1 MSADAATPLADW
13 PAVRDWRKAT
23 RARIV
28 AERRALSR
36 SEKTRRGS
44 AVLAALRADAAS
56 FAGKRLG
63 FYWPMKGEIDLLPL
77 VRSLLPELSA
87 AALPV
92 IIEKQ
97 RPLEFWQWTTRTQ
110 LCNRGVWNIPYP
122 AERILVEPDVLL
134 VPLVGFEAAGYRL
147 GYGGGYYDR
156 TLAAIE
162 KRPRLIGVGFE
173 LGRLP
178 TIHPQPHDVPMS
190 TIVTDAGPKDPLAR
204 NP

>member
-1 MSADAATPLADW
+1 
-13 PAVRDWRKAT
+13 
-23 RARIV
+23 
-28 AERRALSR
+28 
-36 SEKTRRGS
+36 
-44 AVLAALRADAAS
+44 
-56 FAGKRLG
+56 
-63 FYWPMKGEIDLLPL
+63 MKGEIDLLPF
-77 VRSLLPELSA
+77 VRSLLPELAA

-134 VPLVGFEAAGYRL
+134 VPLVGFDGDGYRL

-156 TLAAIE
+156 TLAALPY
-162 KRPRLIGVGFE
+162 RPRLVGVGYE

-178 TIHPQPHDVPMS
+178 TIFPQPHD
-190 TIVTDAGPKDPLAR
+190 IPLDVVITESSR
-204 NP
+204 SEYDRGR

>member
-1 MSADAATPLADW
+1 MNAEAAIDPGDW

-23 RARIV
+23 RTSIV
-28 AERRALSR
+28 AERRALPR
-36 SEKTRRGS
+36 SEKTRRAS

-56 FAGKRLG
+56 FAGKRVG
-63 FYWPMKGEIDLLPL
+63 FYWPMKGEIDLLPF
-77 VRSLLPELSA
+77 VRAVLPELSA

-97 RPLEFWQWTTRTQ
+97 RPLEFWQWTTRTE

-134 VPLVGFEAAGYRL
+134 VPLVGFDSAGYRL

-156 TLAAIE
+156 TLAAPE

-178 TIHPQPHDVPMS
+178 TIHPQPHD
-190 TIVTDAGPKDPLAR
+190 IPLDVIITEVGR
-204 NP
+204 IDIERR

>member
-1 MSADAATPLADW
+1 MSAEALAPPADW

-23 RARIV
+23 RARII

-36 SEKTRRGS
+36 SEKTRRAFG
-44 AVLAALRADAAS
+44 VTAALRADIAS

-63 FYWPMKGEIDLLPL
+63 FYWPMKGEIDLLPF
-77 VRSLLPELSA
+77 VRSLLPELGA

-97 RPLEFWQWTTRTQ
+97 RPLEFWQWTARTQ

-134 VPLVGFEAAGYRL
+134 VPLVGFDAAGYRL

-156 TLAAIE
+156 TLAPPE

-178 TIHPQPHDVPMS
+178 TIHPQPHDIPL
-190 TIVTDAGPKDPLAR
+190 DAVITESGLIDLDGR
-204 NP
+204 

>member
-1 MSADAATPLADW
+1 MNAEAAIDPGDW

-23 RARIV
+23 RTSIV
-28 AERRALSR
+28 AERRALPR
-36 SEKTRRGS
+36 SEKTRRAS

-56 FAGKRLG
+56 FAGKRVG
-63 FYWPMKGEIDLLPL
+63 FYWPMKGEIDLLPF
-77 VRSLLPELSA
+77 VRAVLPELSA

-97 RPLEFWQWTTRTQ
+97 RPLEFWQWTTRTE

-122 AERILVEPDVLL
+122 AERILVEPEVLL
-134 VPLVGFEAAGYRL
+134 VPLVGFDRAGYRL

-156 TLAAIE
+156 TLAPPE

-178 TIHPQPHDVPMS
+178 TIHPQPHD
-190 TIVTDAGPKDPLAR
+190 IPLDVIITEVGR
-204 NP
+204 IDIERR